1 MLTIVMA
8 VYGQPKMLAHQLAT
22 ISRYGDDVL
31 DQLKMVIVDDH
42 GDPPASIVPPELAAM
57 VDLKLFRVTE
67 DIPWN
72 QMGARNIGMRESE
85 GWVVMLDPD
94 MVIEPEMISKFIDR
108 ANTASRGTVTKF
120 ALRWPGHPLGFTSP
134 NTWLVHKRD
143 FFDCGGY
150 DEDFRGH
157 KGWSDC
163 LLQECFRSFYKVV
176 DAEYLWVTFHNSGQR
191 YDDAQV
197 RKSAGVDRSTAYN
210 KKLKVM
216 KADLIRRM
224 GGHKRY
230 ISRKLKGKNFR
241 CSVTQVI

>member
-8 VYGQPKMLAHQLAT
+8 VYGQPKILAHQLAT
-22 ISRYGDDVL
+22 ISRYGDGIL
-31 DQLKMVIVDDH
+31 DQIKVVIVDDH
-42 GDPPASIVPPELAAM
+42 GDPPATVDPYPRAM
-57 VDLKLFRVTE
+57 IDLKLFRITE

-85 GWVVMLDPD
+85 GWVVFLDPD
-94 MVIEPEMISKFIDR
+94 MVIEPDMISRFIDR
-108 ANTASRGTVTKF
+108 ANSMVRGTVIKF
-120 ALRWPGHPLGFTSP
+120 ALRRSGNPLDFTSP
-134 NTWLVHKRD
+134 NTWLIHKQD

-163 LLQECFRSFYKVV
+163 LLQECFRAFYKVV
-176 DAEYLWVTFHNSGQR
+176 DDKELWVTFHHTSQG

-197 RKSAGVDRSTAYN
+197 RESAGVDRNTAYN

-216 KADLIRRM
+216 KGDLIRRM